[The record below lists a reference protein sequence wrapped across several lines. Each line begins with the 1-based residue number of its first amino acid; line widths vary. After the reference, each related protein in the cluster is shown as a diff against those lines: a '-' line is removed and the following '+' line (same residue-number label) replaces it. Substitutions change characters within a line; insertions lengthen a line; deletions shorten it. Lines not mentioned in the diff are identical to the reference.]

1 MGARV
6 TSILVRLALAY
17 LAGRLSP
24 NPASFIAF
32 VAELGRVIRPEDVAT
47 LWRFAIEAAEQL
59 RSHQLAHPEHTDEEA
74 AQWWLDSEGVE
85 HPVNA
90 MDFGDPANPGGG
102 PTGGMG

>member
-1 MGARV
+1 MAGIV
-6 TSILVRLALAY
+6 VKLAIAF

-24 NPASFIAF
+24 NPESLIAF
-32 VAELGRVIRPEDVAT
+32 VADLGRVLRPEDVAT
-47 LWRFAIEAAEQL
+47 LWRFVTETAEQL
-59 RSHQLAHPEHTDEEA
+59 RAHQAQHPDRTDEEA

-90 MDFGDPANPGGG
+90 MEFGDPANPGGG